1 MRLSGQRRC
10 LPLIL
15 LFTSTLLLN
24 ASTTSIG
31 SRPAPLWSRTRP
43 QISDF
48 AMPILESLRQSIA
61 NHPDDFITF
70 ETETSANRF
79 IVEHE
84 NSYRETER
92 RVILRGSSDIGK
104 EKHWWFYRAF
114 PRQDPGDPALNQDRQ
129 CGTPMFMLQV
139 NSWLRMTMMVC
150 TFTSTIH
157 WALAARRIDTRFPI
171 CRNFFIV

>member
-24 ASTTSIG
+24 ASTTGIG
-31 SRPAPLWSRTRP
+31 SRPAPLWSRIRP
-43 QISDF
+43 QISDS
-48 AMPILESLRQSIA
+48 ATPILESLRQSIA

-84 NSYRETER
+84 NAYRETER
-92 RVILRGSSDIGK
+92 RVILRGIVGYWQGK
-104 EKHWWFYRAF
+104 TLVVL
-114 PRQDPGDPALNQDRQ
+114 PSL
-129 CGTPMFMLQV
+129 
-139 NSWLRMTMMVC
+139 
-150 TFTSTIH
+150 ST
-157 WALAARRIDTRFPI
+157 ARPW
-171 CRNFFIV
+171 